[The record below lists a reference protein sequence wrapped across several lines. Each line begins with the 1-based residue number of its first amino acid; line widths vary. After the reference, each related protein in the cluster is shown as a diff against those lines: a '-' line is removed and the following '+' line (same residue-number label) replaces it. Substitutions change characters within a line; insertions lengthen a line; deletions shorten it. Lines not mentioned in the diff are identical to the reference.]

1 MPTHPFLMTTAFA
14 LFLLTC
20 IALAGFGKQTTP
32 TLSLKGDRL
41 DLVEKTGPCRGT
53 LIATACA
60 GDEDAARAFH
70 SNKATIQVYE
80 KAGETILVRT
90 KIGD

>member
-1 MPTHPFLMTTAFA
+1 MPTHPLLMTTVFA

-20 IALAGFGKQTTP
+20 IALAGFGKQTAP
-32 TLSLKGDRL
+32 ILSVKGDRL
-41 DLVEKTGPCRGT
+41 DLDDKTGPCRGT

-60 GDEDAARAFH
+60 DDKDTARAFQ
-70 SNKATIQVYE
+70 SNKAMIQVYA